1 MMFPKCFVRLAAVA
15 LLSGPAAAETLCDQ
29 GLKEDAKSPLSY
41 QMRGDRCEGIYAQQ
55 VSSISL
61 EVRSLVAGFKFD
73 PARDTE
79 LALAWTAPPG
89 VPGNVRLRV
98 FSFKP
103 LTYYRMDTA
112 IPVARGTYRWPTNI
126 LASEKLGR
134 ADLGLV
140 AWLNVSGAEGTTRT
154 VHLPL
159 HAGPDAAG
167 KKAHAGYEISLLPS
181 VRLNEVRVTVKRL
194 DSQGVEVATLRLD
207 EELGYG
213 YYPSNTP
220 TVFSTGTLGPAGFY
234 RVRITAVPKS
244 GLSTEQEIDLYH
256 PGD

>member
-1 MMFPKCFVRLAAVA
+1 MMFLKWSVRLAAVA
-15 LLSGPAAAETLCDQ
+15 LLSVSAAAETLCDR
-29 GLKEDAKSPLSY
+29 GLKQEVKSPLSY

-61 EVRSLVAGFKFD
+61 EVRSLVAGFDFD
-73 PARDTE
+73 AARDAE

-89 VPGNVRLRV
+89 VAGNVRLRV

-112 IPVARGTYRWPTNI
+112 VPAARGTYRWPTDI
-126 LASEKLGR
+126 LAAEKLGQ
-134 ADLGLV
+134 ADLGLI
-140 AWLNVSGAEGTTRT
+140 AWIDIPGPKGTTRE

-159 HAGPDAAG
+159 HAGPGTAA
-167 KKAHAGYEISLLPS
+167 KKAGAGYEISLVPS
-181 VRLNEVRVTVKRL
+181 VRLNEVRLTVTRL
-194 DSQGVEVATLRLD
+194 DSQGAEGATLRLD

-220 TVFSTGTLGPAGFY
+220 TVFSTGTLGSAGFY
-234 RVRITAVPKS
+234 RVKITAVPKS